1 MSPRRCPAVD
11 DALPARSNRDMNST
25 KNPTPAKWC
34 LIGGGQM
41 GRALAGGMIDAGVI
55 AARDLALVEPGDAS
69 AAWWREHRGEVPRV
83 DLAAAVARSDTVW
96 VAVKPNVVRQ
106 VLGDGDA
113 CFDDRLIVSIAAG
126 VSLQS
131 LCGWVGH
138 DRVIRVMPNT
148 PSLVG
153 CGASAYCVGDSV
165 TEADRQRVDEALAS
179 VGVAVQVSE
188 SQMDAVT
195 GLSGSGPAY
204 VFVLIEALADG
215 GVAAGLPRPLAMQL
229 AAATVGGAA
238 QMVMQTGRHPGELKD
253 AVASPGGTT
262 IAALASLEQ
271 NGFRHAA
278 IDAVRTAAT
287 RSREMS

>member
-1 MSPRRCPAVD
+1 MSR
-11 DALPARSNRDMNST
+11 ARWPIACVPNST
-25 KNPTPAKWC
+25 KNSTPAKWC

-131 LCGWVGH
+131 LCRWVGH

-165 TEADRQRVDEALAS
+165 TEADRQRVD
-179 VGVAVQVSE
+179 
-188 SQMDAVT
+188 
-195 GLSGSGPAY
+195 
-204 VFVLIEALADG
+204 EALADG